1 MHLFDSVYLFLK
13 SRGPLFLIISFF
25 VTLFFLIGTFFL
37 TAVTSAFRRIHKRDS
52 KKQLISTGKFFFYRP
67 FHLYFFPQH
76 EYEGLFFAAVCAQSV
91 ARFCYAASAIL
102 FLQAT
107 PLFHNESL
115 DLSSHIISTGGFTW
129 FWIIFSVFVMILL
142 SFVLGEYL
150 PRMLGM
156 RLPEKTLRLCTPFSS
171 IFMFLVFPITY
182 FFLKISQSFS
192 RTISFEET
200 HAAGAQ
206 AKQEIINI
214 IEETRFTPDINRH
227 DKTLIESVLAFRE
240 RIAREVM
247 VPRVDVFSLSADTSI
262 KEAANLLAAEG
273 YSRTPIYRNSVD
285 NIVGVLMY
293 KDILTKFREY
303 EQKGND
309 ASILQ
314 APIETIQKNVLY
326 TPETKKISN
335 LLQEF
340 RKKQVHLAIVVDEYG
355 GTEGIVTIE
364 DILEQIVGDI
374 EDEYDEEEELFFLQS
389 DGSWIVDARMNIL
402 DAQEQFGINIPQ
414 EGEYDTIGGYIF
426 ACAGAIPSKGFVIHQ
441 DDFEIEIIDSNERV
455 VEKIRIRP
463 LHNPRNGD

>member
-1 MHLFDSVYLFLK
+1 MIK
-13 SRGPLFLIISFF
+13 KRGCLLLIISFF
-25 VTLFFLIGTFFL
+25 ATLFFLIGTFFL

-52 KKQLISTGKFFFYRP
+52 KKLLLSTGKLFFYRP

-76 EYEGLFFAAVCAQSV
+76 EYEGLFFAAVCAQNV
-91 ARFCYAASAIL
+91 VRFFYAASAVL

-107 PLFHNESL
+107 PLFHHEFSGLNDSGMHAS
-115 DLSSHIISTGGFTW
+115 DFAW
-129 FWIIFSVFVMILL
+129 FWIVLIVFILVLL
-142 SFVLGEYL
+142 SFFIGEYL
-150 PRMLGM
+150 PRKLGM
-156 RLPEKTLRLCTPFSS
+156 QLPEKTLRVCTPFSS
-171 IFMFLVFPITY
+171 IFMYLVFPITY
-182 FFLKISQSFS
+182 FFLKISHSFS
-192 RTISFEET
+192 KSVGFEHMHE
-200 HAAGAQ
+200 ADAQ
-206 AKQEIINI
+206 AKQEIIDI
-214 IEETRFTPDINRH
+214 IEETRFTPEINRH
-227 DKTLIESVLAFRE
+227 DKVLIESVLAFRE

-247 VPRVDVFSLSADTSI
+247 VPRVDVFSLSAETSI

-303 EQKGND
+303 EQRGND
-309 ASILQ
+309 SSILE

-374 EDEYDEEEELFFLQS
+374 EDEYDDEEELFFLQS
-389 DGSWIVDARMNIL
+389 DGTWIVDARMNIL
-402 DAQEQFGINIPQ
+402 DAQDQFNINIPQ
-414 EGEYDTIGGYIF
+414 EGEYDTVGGYIF

-441 DDFEIEIIDSNERV
+441 DDFEIEIVDSNERV
-455 VEKIRIRP
+455 VEKIRIKP
-463 LHNPRNGD
+463 LHNKGKAAQ

>member
-1 MHLFDSVYLFLK
+1 M
-13 SRGPLFLIISFF
+13 
-25 VTLFFLIGTFFL
+25 
-37 TAVTSAFRRIHKRDS
+37 HKRES
-52 KKQLISTGKFFFYRP
+52 KKQLVSTGKLFFYRP
-67 FHLYFFPQH
+67 FHLYFFPEH
-76 EYEGLFFAAVCAQSV
+76 EYEGLFFAAVCAQNI
-91 ARFCYAASAIL
+91 ARFCYAASAVL

-107 PLFHNESL
+107 PLFHGHSPGP
-115 DLSSHIISTGGFTW
+115 IITPSGDFAW
-129 FWIIFSVFVMILL
+129 FWAIFSLFIMILL
-142 SFVLGEYL
+142 SFIIGEYL

-156 RLPEKTLRLCTPFSS
+156 RLPEKALRVCAPFSS

-192 RTISFEET
+192 RTIHFEQMNE
-200 HAAGAQ
+200 AGAQ
-206 AKQEIINI
+206 AKQEIIDI
-214 IEETRFTPDINRH
+214 IEEARFTPDINRH

-293 KDILTKFREY
+293 RDILTKFREY

-309 ASILQ
+309 PSVLQ

-326 TPETKKISN
+326 TPETKRISN

-374 EDEYDEEEELFFLQS
+374 EDEYDEEEELFFQQP

-402 DAQEQFGINIPQ
+402 DAEEQFGIDISQ
-414 EGEYDTIGGYIF
+414 EGEYDTIGGYVF
-426 ACAGAIPSKGFVIHQ
+426 ACAGAIPTKGFIIHH

-463 LHNPRNGD
+463 LHNKE